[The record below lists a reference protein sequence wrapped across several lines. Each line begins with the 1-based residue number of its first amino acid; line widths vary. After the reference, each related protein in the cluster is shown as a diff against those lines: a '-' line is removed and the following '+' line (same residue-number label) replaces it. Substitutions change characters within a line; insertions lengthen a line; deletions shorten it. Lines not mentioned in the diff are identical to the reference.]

1 MIQELYINNVLMDL
15 DDKFSIA
22 LLYDSMLFTD
32 INYLMSNRSTGF
44 SIPTTANNLRVIE
57 LSHLS
62 DIQDDEA
69 HGRLYPRRNHRV
81 DYYKNGVPIV
91 TNAVGVLMGEI
102 TDRIP
107 FVFVFGNMENTK
119 HLDKKMSEL
128 PEMDDSFVSWNA
140 SSAVMNYAQ
149 ANKPGFAF
157 MNFGWGAGMTAA
169 NRQYNH
175 PVAPVNWIIDLIAS
189 SNGLTIDRGNHFN
202 DMFIPLMTKKPNN
215 ISGRENGVG
224 RQIRSTQK
232 GFGYSQWE
240 LAPYN
245 IEHEDSSLYPVT
257 QYPQNLVWSFKGGL
271 IGEYT
276 ESVRIQINGG
286 LPFDI
291 TLNKQNW
298 DGVEQYLRIQKS
310 NNTTINIPG
319 DTIVDNNLIITKRYV
334 VDMSIDVSDAL
345 YWSIVIY
352 AGSSEN
358 PNLIQNIILPNS
370 WVWRQSKEVSFPGQF
385 PVIPNLPDMKQV
397 EFLKHIM
404 QLRGLFAY
412 SKGLNHIGFISADE
426 LIAKKP
432 EALNWTDKLVT
443 DSPIPNAPEGI
454 DFKMNNFAQKNWFR
468 WDNDDEVN
476 ALNTDA
482 SMTVYNETL
491 EREREALK
499 LPFSGSK
506 NTAIGGETDA
516 RLIASIPLYDQD
528 GKMAK
533 LKPRILMGHAGEG
546 GRLEVAFE
554 SLGFNHILNTYY
566 DGYRRIVEHPRV
578 ITIRVKL
585 TDLDLT
591 EMDLTRPVYFE
602 QFGRHYAILS
612 VQAQAD
618 GLCKCK
624 LLEV

>member
-32 INYLMSNRSTGF
+32 INYIMSNRSTGF
-44 SIPTTANNLRVIE
+44 NLPKTASNLRAVE
-57 LSHLS
+57 HAELS
-62 DIQDDEA
+62 DIQDDP
-69 HGRLYPRRNHRV
+69 GVKMLYPRRNHKV
-81 DYYKNGVPIV
+81 DYYQNGVPIV
-91 TNAVGVLMGEI
+91 TNALGVMMDIG
-102 TDRIP
+102 DRIN
-107 FVFVFGNMENTK
+107 FVFIFGNMENTR
-119 HLDKKMSEL
+119 HLEKKMSEL
-128 PEMDDSFVSWNA
+128 SEYFLGTYVAWNSDSQVSSYGWD
-140 SSAVMNYAQ
+140 Q
-149 ANKPGFAF
+149 PGFAY
-157 MNFGWGAGMTAA
+157 MDYGRGAGLNA
-169 NRQYNH
+169 NNREFNH
-175 PVAPVNWIIDLIAS
+175 PVAPVPWIIDLIAS
-189 SNGLTIDRGNHFN
+189 SNGLTIDRGEHFK
-202 DMFIPLMTKKPNN
+202 DMFIPLVTKKTTEEVSKRSGLAGTVGIKLYATQGQSIYALAFNQ
-215 ISGRENGVG
+215 ISHANERILPASSSTNSIFYGGRTG
-224 RQIRSTQK
+224 
-232 GFGYSQWE
+232 GYS
-240 LAPYN
+240 
-245 IEHEDSSLYPVT
+245 
-257 QYPQNLVWSFKGGL
+257 GL
-271 IGEYT
+271 
-276 ESVRIQINGG
+276 VRIQLNGG
-286 LPFDI
+286 NPFDI
-291 TLNKQNW
+291 T
-298 DGVEQYLRIQKS
+298 EQT
-310 NNTTINIPG
+310 NNMNFNLSLEVWPG
-319 DTIVDNNLIITKRYV
+319 DITYYEFPYEIIKNDSTGLTKRYV
-334 VDMSIDVSDAL
+334 VDMVFDASEFESWQLRVGTSSNTFKSISLPDSMI
-345 YWSIVIY
+345 W
-352 AGSSEN
+352 
-358 PNLIQNIILPNS
+358 IQDTETYFGNRGGI
-370 WVWRQSKEVSFPGQF
+370 F

-397 EFLKHIM
+397 EFLKHM
-404 QLRGLFAY
+404 LQLRGLFAY
-412 SKGLNHIGFISADE
+412 PKGLNHIGLISADE

-432 EALNWTDKLVT
+432 DALNWTDKLVT

-533 LKPRILMGHAGEG
+533 LKPRILMGHAGAG

-624 LLEV
+624 LLEI